1 MFKWFW
7 TLFSLGAP
15 VSPKDNQSRSE
26 ENVPDAPSTWPTP
39 VVCEIGE
46 RFVRDE
52 ALVLSVFQLDAL
64 IFLAGYSKEN
74 NN

>member
-15 VSPKDNQSRSE
+15 VSPKDNQRRSE
-26 ENVPDAPSTWPTP
+26 ENVPDALSAGLTP
-39 VVCEIGE
+39 FVCEIEE
-46 RFVRDE
+46 RFVHDE

>member
-7 TLFSLGAP
+7 TLFSLGAI
-15 VSPKDNQSRSE
+15 VSPNDNQRRSE
-26 ENVPDAPSTWPTP
+26 ENVPDEPSAGLTP
-39 VVCEIGE
+39 VVCEIEE

-64 IFLAGYSKEN
+64 IFLAGYSNEN